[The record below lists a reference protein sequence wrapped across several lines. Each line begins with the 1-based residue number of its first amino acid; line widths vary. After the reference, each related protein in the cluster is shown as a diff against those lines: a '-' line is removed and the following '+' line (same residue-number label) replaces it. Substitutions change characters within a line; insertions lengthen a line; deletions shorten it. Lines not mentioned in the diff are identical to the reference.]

1 MGRLR
6 ALTAL
11 ELSVIEALREIGG
24 LLVFTPLVSLC
35 GIGETEAAL
44 GLRSSVLRTCRF
56 KSCIPRYKLVT
67 HSSKRR
73 HAKSP
78 EESYVLRSYTRMV
91 KWEARSAK
99 FAVLMGA

>member
-24 LLVFTPLVSLC
+24 LLVCVGLISLC

-44 GLRSSVLRTCRF
+44 NLRSSVLRTCRF
-56 KSCIPRYKLVT
+56 KSCIPHHELVT

-73 HAKSP
+73 HATSSQ
-78 EESYVLRSYTRMV
+78 ESYARMV
-91 KWEARSAK
+91 EWETRSAE
-99 FAVLMGA
+99 FAVLMRA